1 MGKDVLHAE
10 CDTQTL
16 PNPAEQLNRQNALPT
31 QSGREKYPTPP
42 PITHTAVSPA
52 LSEVPP
58 DACDP
63 LQSPDPVTPACPASH
78 WGQRQFSKMHQPA
91 WNHVFREFGLQ
102 VRKETRF
109 LQRLG
114 RDVVADEIG
123 LGRSTFCLGV
133 FQQHHTVLY
142 AFIGG

>member
-1 MGKDVLHAE
+1 MQAFKRSMGKDVLHAE

-31 QSGREKYPTPP
+31 QSEKIILNPNGREKYPTPP

-78 WGQRQFSKMHQPA
+78 WGSAAVQ
-91 WNHVFREFGLQ
+91 
-102 VRKETRF
+102 
-109 LQRLG
+109 
-114 RDVVADEIG
+114 
-123 LGRSTFCLGV
+123 
-133 FQQHHTVLY
+133 
-142 AFIGG
+142 